1 MIRKKTLTPGE
12 VPIGSSLIPH
22 PAVVKPSADEAVL
35 PTVRRMQA
43 AAPVGAVQRA
53 PLRRSTATLA
63 PVEEESSEDSVVELS
78 SDEVSSDDS
87 SDALEGLRERVEAA
101 RAAGVGRKGRMPA
114 PYPSHVSADVVQ
126 AAKDAAVFQ
135 ATLLHEDAEARRA
148 GSLV

>member
-1 MIRKKTLTPGE
+1 MIRKKQLTPGE

-35 PTVRRMQA
+35 PTVRRIQA
-43 AAPVGAVQRA
+43 AAPTGAVRPA

-63 PVEEESSEDSVVELS
+63 PDEEESEEDSVVELS

-87 SDALEGLRERVEAA
+87 SDALEGLRERVEQA
-101 RAAGVGRKGRMPA
+101 RAARVASKG
-114 PYPSHVSADVVQ
+114 PYPSPVSADVVQ

-148 GSLV
+148 GSLF